1 MPYIQNTDDDRK
13 QMLETIGVRSVDELF
28 TMIPQELQL
37 RRLLNLPTA
46 LSELELTQL
55 LGKITASNQAA
66 TEMVSFLGGG
76 CYDHFIPAAVD
87 TLASHGNFVTAYTPY
102 QAEASQGSLQ
112 AFFEYQTLITELTG
126 MDVSNAS
133 MYDGATACVEAVI
146 MACSTGKRHRVVV
159 PDTLHPETLQTLE
172 TYLANLEIEPVLLK
186 TTAGKIDTAL
196 LKNTVD
202 EKTACVLVSHPNFF
216 GNLEDVRQ
224 ISDISH
230 EAGALFLVS
239 VDPVSLGL
247 LKRPDT
253 YNADIVVAE
262 GQSLGIPMS
271 FGGPFLGIMA
281 CRESLLRK
289 MPGRIIGQTVDRRG
303 YRCFTLTM
311 QTREQHIRREKA
323 TSNICSN
330 QGLMALRATIYLA
343 LVGPQGLKEVAHLS
357 LQKAHYLADRLT
369 AETQFRLAFPNVPFF
384 KEMTFIAP
392 DDVAVEPLLERLAE
406 QGFFG
411 GVALG
416 RWFPERKQQLLLAV
430 TEKRTKEDIDRFVEM
445 MAAAVRR

>member
-172 TYLANLEIEPVLLK
+172 TYLANLEIELVLLK
-186 TTAGKIDTAL
+186 TTAGKIDMTL
-196 LKNTVD
+196 LKNMVD

-216 GNLEDVRQ
+216 GNLEDVQ
-224 ISDISH
+224 
-230 EAGALFLVS
+230 
-239 VDPVSLGL
+239 
-247 LKRPDT
+247 
-253 YNADIVVAE
+253 
-262 GQSLGIPMS
+262 
-271 FGGPFLGIMA
+271 
-281 CRESLLRK
+281 
-289 MPGRIIGQTVDRRG
+289 
-303 YRCFTLTM
+303 
-311 QTREQHIRREKA
+311 
-323 TSNICSN
+323 
-330 QGLMALRATIYLA
+330 
-343 LVGPQGLKEVAHLS
+343 
-357 LQKAHYLADRLT
+357 
-369 AETQFRLAFPNVPFF
+369 
-384 KEMTFIAP
+384 
-392 DDVAVEPLLERLAE
+392 
-406 QGFFG
+406 
-411 GVALG
+411 
-416 RWFPERKQQLLLAV
+416 
-430 TEKRTKEDIDRFVEM
+430 
-445 MAAAVRR
+445 